1 VWSSM
6 NILTTYRTFVG
17 ITTLCQRWGMINIL
31 RSWKHVGWR
40 NYTVSVGTKLKT
52 KYNMKNFLKA
62 LFIGYFTIGV
72 IDHFTKKKK

>member
-1 VWSSM
+1 M
-6 NILTTYRTFVG
+6 TI
-17 ITTLCQRWGMINIL
+17 IL

-40 NYTVSVGTKLKT
+40 NYIVNVGKKLKT

-72 IDHFTKKKK
+72 IDHFTKKK

>member
-1 VWSSM
+1 
-6 NILTTYRTFVG
+6 
-17 ITTLCQRWGMINIL
+17 MINTL
-31 RSWKHVGWR
+31 RRLKLGEWNAS
-40 NYTVSVGTKLKT
+40 TVFVGTKLKT